1 MTLYCDS
8 SWKYYKYVTS
18 SWSQPANPSGISS
31 TSGWS
36 NPSLSFDKNS
46 ETYSSCGTSSDYI
59 EWNLGTE
66 ILLSGMS
73 ATGNYIG
80 SVARYCNVSIYKVN
94 DDGSETLL
102 GNGSGGSESATYTS
116 SVSFSAV
123 WVKRLRFRLIAGYSE
138 PTTSYPT
145 RIREITLTATQQRTV
160 VETTKEDSDY
170 AVYAGKKIRDR
181 GANSGSF
188 YAGNR
193 VKNTTVTGGWEKHF
207 SIPSKIT
214 LDDNGLSNEN
224 ECWRIAFKFK
234 LPNVTSDQRLF
245 GVVATPCPGVVIGV
259 LNGKLNYWLS
269 SDGVNWDI
277 ASRAVGATTLVAN
290 KIYTVHFKRYNV
302 SGVPFYRSSI
312 RRDGESWATDI
323 DINNTTPIKS
333 GFYYDLGRDWAIF
346 TQSAV
351 FYLDGDTYIQ
361 KWNADG
367 TITRLWSSVSDG
379 VVPVT
384 GIKKAYLPNFIKTI
398 GSPSLSGGVGSGF
411 TVNNYFSV
419 ASAWQGLS
427 TASNW
432 EMVLK
437 VTTGS
442 DVDSQQYIM
451 VGEGTNNRDVVVAL
465 VNKSWLIQMSSNGT
479 SYDICNTTWLDG
491 EILPNTTYWILV
503 NYNIRAN
510 YYTCKISYDGI
521 NFSRNLNIGVA
532 DNRKVISNSSH
543 AFGAVAG
550 ASDWYWRGSIDFNG
564 CYLNINGNRVWDS
577 TKGVLNNLVYNLL
590 PYTPSQIIY
599 ELGNPSSTITSDKI
613 PIYATGVVKCWIVG
627 GGNGYRWCYIG
638 CNYSAG
644 AAGFIGKM
652 KFNTQCYLRA
662 IVGAQMGT
670 SKLQVASWDDPNT
683 WYDLISATSSTD
695 DWSADPRY
703 SPGTIS
709 VNRDSTFNN
718 YFDIELEANGNNGSQ
733 SGYGASVYG
742 GYGSGGTNGY
752 VKLMYAG
759 EN

>member
-1 MTLYCDS
+1 MLYM
-8 SWKYYKYVTS
+8 
-18 SWSQPANPSGISS
+18 Q
-31 TSGWS
+31 
-36 NPSLSFDKNS
+36 
-46 ETYSSCGTSSDYI
+46 E
-59 EWNLGTE
+59 
-66 ILLSGMS
+66 
-73 ATGNYIG
+73 
-80 SVARYCNVSIYKVN
+80 
-94 DDGSETLL
+94 
-102 GNGSGGSESATYTS
+102 
-116 SVSFSAV
+116 
-123 WVKRLRFRLIAGYSE
+123 
-138 PTTSYPT
+138 
-145 RIREITLTATQQRTV
+145 
-160 VETTKEDSDY
+160 
-170 AVYAGKKIRDR
+170 KKIRDR
-181 GANSGSF
+181 GANSGLF
-188 YAGNR
+188 YAGNI

-207 SIPSKIT
+207 SISSKIT

-302 SGVPFYRSSI
+302 SGVPFYKSSI
-312 RRDGESWATDI
+312 RPDGESWTTDV

-333 GFYYDLGRDWAIF
+333 GFYYNLGRDWGIF

-384 GIKKAYLPNFIKTI
+384 GIKKAYLPNFMETI

-411 TVNNYFSV
+411 TLNNYFSV

-427 TASNW
+427 TANNW

-442 DVDSQQYIM
+442 DVDSPQYIM
-451 VGEGTNNRDVVVAL
+451 TGEGTHARDVVVSL
-465 VNKSWLIQMSSNGT
+465 RSKSWLIQMSSNGT

-532 DNRKVISNSSH
+532 DNRKVVSNNSH
-543 AFGAVAG
+543 VLGTFPG
-550 ASDWYWRGSIDFNG
+550 ASAWYWRGSIDFNG

-613 PIYATGVVKCWIVG
+613 PIYASGVVKCWIVG

-752 VKLMYAG
+752 VKLMYVG

>member
-1 MTLYCDS
+1 MTLYYDS

-123 WVKRLRFRLIAGYSE
+123 WVKRLRFRLIAGNSE

-145 RIREITLTATQQRTV
+145 RIKEITLTATQQRTV

-170 AVYAGKKIRDR
+170 VVYAGKKIRDR
-181 GANSGSF
+181 GANSGLF
-188 YAGNR
+188 YAGNI

-207 SIPSKIT
+207 SISSKIT

-302 SGVPFYRSSI
+302 SGVPFYKSSI
-312 RRDGESWATDI
+312 RPDGESWTTDI

-333 GFYYDLGRDWAIF
+333 GFYYNLGRDWGIF

-384 GIKKAYLPNFIKTI
+384 GIKKAYLPNFMETI

-411 TVNNYFSV
+411 TLNNYFSV

-427 TASNW
+427 TANNW

-451 VGEGTNNRDVVVAL
+451 VGEGTTARDVVVAL

-550 ASDWYWRGSIDFNG
+550 ASDWHWRGSIDFNG

-613 PIYATGVVKCWIVG
+613 PIYASGVVKCWIVG

-670 SKLQVASWDDPNT
+670 SKLQVASWDNPNT

-695 DWSADPRY
+695 DWSADPRF

-752 VKLMYAG
+752 VKLMYVG